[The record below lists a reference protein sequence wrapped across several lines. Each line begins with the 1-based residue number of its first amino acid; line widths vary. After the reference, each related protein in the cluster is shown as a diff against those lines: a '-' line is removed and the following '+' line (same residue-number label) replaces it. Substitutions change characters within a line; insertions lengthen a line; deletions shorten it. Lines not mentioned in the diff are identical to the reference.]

1 MTFVGFFNA
10 VVLRFLRKITAQI
23 KMAYIETRMI
33 YRFNFFVRQLT
44 QNWWAVF
51 DFFEVLE
58 IVLATVVDADY
69 CCLAE
74 LVVVKWNVT
83 ESFDDHAHAHVH
95 ARAHAHA
102 PAHVPALFR
111 VRVRARARARVRV
124 HVNVIEISIGFDF
137 DFCCESLNDSIAY

>member
-1 MTFVGFFNA
+1 M
-10 VVLRFLRKITAQI
+10 
-23 KMAYIETRMI
+23 
-33 YRFNFFVRQLT
+33 
-44 QNWWAVF
+44 F

-83 ESFDDHAHAHVH
+83 VSFDDHAHVH

-111 VRVRARARARVRV
+111 VRVRARARVRV
-124 HVNVIEISIGFDF
+124 PVNVIEISIGFDF
-137 DFCCESLNDSIAY
+137 DFCCESLNDSIAYLLFLV